1 MKKLILAVLSM
12 ALCGSV
18 QSKGVFDHCTD
29 PETGMVNVNKCTE
42 NYEHVEPPPYIHED
56 RNEVVS
62 IRRAGDDHVIVTY
75 GDGSYDDLHRR
86 PNGTWGKGLW
96 VDPSSGT
103 TIAK

>member
-1 MKKLILAVLSM
+1 
-12 ALCGSV
+12 
-18 QSKGVFDHCTD
+18 
-29 PETGMVNVNKCTE
+29 MVYGEKCDELNKI
-42 NYEHVEPPPYIHED
+42 VEPPPYIHED

-86 PNGTWGKGLW
+86 PNGSWGKGLW